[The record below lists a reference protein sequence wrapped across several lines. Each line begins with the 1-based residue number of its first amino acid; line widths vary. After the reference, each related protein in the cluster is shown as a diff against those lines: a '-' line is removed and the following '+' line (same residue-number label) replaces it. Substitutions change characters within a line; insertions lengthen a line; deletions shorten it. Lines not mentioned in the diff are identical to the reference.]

1 MPDPAKVWQGVN
13 MEEQA
18 IQTGS
23 NGTIVTSVA
32 RSQDHSLCFL
42 PQRRLHGA
50 PLEWLPSRTQVP
62 PPWTNSRGDDI
73 FSFLPAPFLLFSFS
87 FLLFWIRW
95 HLLLSPP
102 ASSFSPSP
110 SSYSESH
117 SWENYS
123 MNSTCKNMHKHRKI
137 ITEMNFV
144 LSGPLSF
151 SCKAWTRR
159 YQYPFPFVSS
169 RMSNFKCIQLLPL
182 LTTLRGQIFSCLE
195 C

>member
-1 MPDPAKVWQGVN
+1 MEINFHCGRFSLSLWGMPDPAKVWQGVN

-87 FLLFWIRW
+87 FFLFWITFLGKLQYELNMQKYAQAQKNHYRNEFCPLW
-95 HLLLSPP
+95 SIVFFLQ
-102 ASSFSPSP
+102 
-110 SSYSESH
+110 
-117 SWENYS
+117 S
-123 MNSTCKNMHKHRKI
+123 MNQKI
-137 ITEMNFV
+137 SISIPICV
-144 LSGPLSF
+144 
-151 SCKAWTRR
+151 K
-159 YQYPFPFVSS
+159 
-169 RMSNFKCIQLLPL
+169 
-182 LTTLRGQIFSCLE
+182 
-195 C
+195 

>member
-87 FLLFWIRW
+87 FFLFWIRW

-110 SSYSESH
+110 SSYSESDDIFSFLPAPFLLFSFSFFLFWITFLGKLQYELNMQKYAQAQKNH
-117 SWENYS
+117 YRNEFCPLWSIVFFLQS
-123 MNSTCKNMHKHRKI
+123 MNQKI
-137 ITEMNFV
+137 SISIPICV
-144 LSGPLSF
+144 
-151 SCKAWTRR
+151 K
-159 YQYPFPFVSS
+159 
-169 RMSNFKCIQLLPL
+169 
-182 LTTLRGQIFSCLE
+182 
-195 C
+195 